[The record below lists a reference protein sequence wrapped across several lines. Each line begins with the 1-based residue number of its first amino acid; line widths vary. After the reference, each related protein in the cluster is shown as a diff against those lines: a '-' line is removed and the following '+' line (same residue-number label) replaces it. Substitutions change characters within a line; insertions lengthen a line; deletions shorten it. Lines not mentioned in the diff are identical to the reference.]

1 MGRFLK
7 CRIAATSGGI
17 DLCEAVGGVV
27 HLPTEGSPKRSHD
40 WAQRLGRHATA
51 SSRQL
56 SRGRE
61 VNNSGQAVRAGVT
74 STSHPNLDVCFWLKL
89 SSSSTLTRRTA
100 RNPGRRGTLRTQ
112 SEWHQV
118 PPLLSHGKGIETG
131 HGLNPRG
138 PILSLPGSHLA
149 LR

>member
-7 CRIAATSGGI
+7 CRIAATRGGI

-40 WAQRLGRHATA
+40 WAQRLGRGATA

-89 SSSSTLTRRTA
+89 SSSSTLTRGTA
-100 RNPGRRGTLRTQ
+100 RNPGRRGRLRKQ

-118 PPLLSHGKGIETG
+118 PPLLSHGKRIETG